1 MLHQR
6 LSMLAMLMAITLTP
20 LTALADTDASQLGKS
35 LTPVGAEKAGNADG
49 SIPSWEGGLTTAPAG
64 FKPGA
69 HYPNPFPDEK
79 PLFTITGANAEQYK
93 EKLSPG
99 QLAML
104 KKYATYKLP
113 VYPSHRTASFP
124 KQVYESTLYDATHAK
139 LAPGGNG
146 VQGADAGF
154 PFPIPK
160 DGQEAIW
167 NHLLSYRG
175 DTYATNFV
183 QVMPTR
189 DGAYTPVR
197 MEMEYDFSYGN
208 LSKSAKDKEPNKLLN
223 FLQVFTEPARLAGS
237 ILLVHEP
244 IDQVKQSRSSWS
256 YSPGQRRVRLAP
268 EVNYDNPAASADG
281 LRTNDDFWMYNGAID
296 RYNWKLLG
304 KKEMYIPYNSY
315 AIMDPKLKIADL
327 VRPGHLNQDY
337 TRYELHRV
345 WVVEATLKPE
355 FRNIYTKRV
364 FFLDEDSWAAV
375 AIDKYDA
382 RGELWRVAEQHNLNL
397 YDVPMRYG
405 AVDTMHDL
413 QSGRYIAMGLRNEEP
428 WFWKPLKRT
437 PADYTP
443 ANLRNLGVR

>member
-1 MLHQR
+1 MMHKS
-6 LSMLAMLMAITLTP
+6 LS
-20 LTALADTDASQLGKS
+20 ALAALLAFGFISTGVLADGDAAQIGKS
-35 LTPVGAEKAGNADG
+35 LTPIGAEKAGNADG
-49 SIPSWEGGLTTAPAG
+49 SIPAWDGGLTTPPAG
-64 FKPGA
+64 FKPGT
-69 HYPNPFPDEK
+69 HYPNPYPDEK
-79 PLFTITGANAEQYK
+79 PLFTITGTNAEQYK
-93 EKLSPG
+93 DKLSPG
-99 QLAML
+99 QMAML
-104 KKYATYKLP
+104 KKYPTYKLP
-113 VYPSHRTASFP
+113 VYPTHRTSAYP
-124 KQVYESTLYDATHAK
+124 KQVYEATAFAATHAK
-139 LAPGGNG
+139 LSPGGNG
-146 VQGADAGF
+146 VQGVDSGF

-197 MEMEYDFSYGN
+197 MEMEYDYSYGN
-208 LSKSAKDKEPNKLLN
+208 LSKSAKEKEPNKLIN
-223 FLQVFTEPARLAGS
+223 FLQVFTSPARLAGN

-244 IDQVKQSRSSWS
+244 IDQVKQSRSSWT

-296 RYNWKLLG
+296 RYNWKLVG
-304 KKEMYIPYNSY
+304 KKEMYIPYNAY
-315 AIMDPKLKIADL
+315 ALMDPKLKIADL

-337 TRYELHRV
+337 ARYELHRV

-364 FFLDEDSWAAV
+364 FYLDEDSWAV
-375 AIDKYDA
+375 AMIDKYDA
-382 RGELWRVAEQHNLNL
+382 RGELWRFAESHSLQL
-397 YDVPMRYG
+397 YDVPMHYSG
-405 AVDTMHDL
+405 IDAMYDL
-413 QSGRYIAMGLRNEEP
+413 QSGRYLAMGLRNEEP

-437 PADYTP
+437 AADYTP

>member
-1 MLHQR
+1 MMQKKLT
-6 LSMLAMLMAITLTP
+6 LLATLMALGLSP
-20 LTALADTDASQLGKS
+20 LSALADADASQLGKS
-35 LTPVGAEKAGNADG
+35 LTPIGAEKAGNADG
-49 SIPSWEGGLTTAPAG
+49 SIPSWEGGITTPPAG

-69 HYPNPFPDEK
+69 HYLNPYPDEK

-93 EKLSPG
+93 DKLSPG
-99 QLAML
+99 QVAML
-104 KKYATYKLP
+104 KKYPTYKLP
-113 VYPSHRTASFP
+113 VYVTHRSSSYP
-124 KQVYESTLYDATHAK
+124 KEVYESTLYAATHAK
-139 LAPGGNG
+139 LVTGGNG
-146 VQGADAGF
+146 VEGVDAGF

-160 DGQEAIW
+160 DGEEAIW
-167 NHLLSYRG
+167 NHLLTYRG

-189 DGAYTPVR
+189 DGSYTPVR

-208 LSKSAKDKEPNKLLN
+208 LHKSAKEKEPNKLVN
-223 FLQVFTEPARLAGS
+223 FLQVFTAPARLAGT
-237 ILLVHEP
+237 ILLVHETV
-244 IDQVKQSRSSWS
+244 DQVKQSRSSWT
-256 YSPGQRRVRLAP
+256 YAPGQRRVRLAP
-268 EVNYDNPAASADG
+268 EVNYDNPAGSADG

-296 RYNWKLLG
+296 RYNWKLAG

-315 AIMDPKLKIADL
+315 AIMDPKLKTADL
-327 VRPGHLNQDY
+327 VRPGHLNPDY

-345 WVVEATLKPE
+345 WVVEATLKPT

-364 FFLDEDSWAAV
+364 FYLDEDSWAAV

-382 RGELWRVAEQHNLNL
+382 RGELWRFAEQHNVNL

-405 AVDTMHDL
+405 AIDSMHDL
-413 QSGRYIAMGLRNEEP
+413 QSGRYLAIGLRNEEP